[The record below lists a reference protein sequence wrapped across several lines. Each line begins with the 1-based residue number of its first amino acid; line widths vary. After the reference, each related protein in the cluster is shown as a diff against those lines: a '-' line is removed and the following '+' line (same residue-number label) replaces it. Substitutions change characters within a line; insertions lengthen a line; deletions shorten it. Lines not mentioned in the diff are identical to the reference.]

1 MVAMKVRPIAIDKR
15 IMLRMKKNIPM
26 FPFISDPGMKMYMIK
41 PKSVR
46 AVPNPTSVKEKVLPL
61 RL

>member
-1 MVAMKVRPIAIDKR
+1 MAMKVRPIAIDKR

-41 PKSVR
+41 PKRVK
-46 AVPNPTSVKEKVLPL
+46 AIPNPTSVKEKLLPL
-61 RL
+61 NL